1 MPDLTLRQAQ
11 GIAPG
16 LAAELEHIVTDEDTA
31 SRWGSGLVPVFSTPA
46 LVGLME
52 SAAVQA
58 LSGHLAP
65 GQTTVGAHIDV
76 RHLAATP
83 VGMRVRARAELT
95 AVDGRKLTF
104 KVQAWDAVELIGE
117 ADHERF
123 VIDEA
128 KFVARVGAKRK

>member
-1 MPDLTLRQAQ
+1 MEEL
-11 GIAPG
+11 APG
-16 LAAELEHIVTDEDTA
+16 LHAEIEHIVTEADSA
-31 SRWGSGLVPVFSTPA
+31 SHWGSGLVPVFSTPA

-52 SAAVQA
+52 QTAVTA
-58 LSGHLAP
+58 LTGHLSP

-83 VGMRVRARAELT
+83 LGMRVHTRAELT
-95 AVDGRKLTF
+95 AVDGRKLVF
-104 KVQAWDAVELIGE
+104 KIQAWDALDLIGE

-128 KFVARVGAKRK
+128 RFIARVQAKGK

>member
-1 MPDLTLRQAQ
+1 MPELTH
-11 GIAPG
+11 G
-16 LAAELEHIVTDEDTA
+16 LAAELEHTVTDDDTA
-31 SRWGSGLVPVFSTPA
+31 SRWGSGLVPIFSTPA

-52 SAAVQA
+52 SAAVRA
-58 LSGHLAP
+58 LEGHLQP

-95 AVDGRKLTF
+95 AVEGRKLTF
-104 KVQAWDAVELIGE
+104 QIQAWDAVELIGE
-117 ADHERF
+117 ANHERF